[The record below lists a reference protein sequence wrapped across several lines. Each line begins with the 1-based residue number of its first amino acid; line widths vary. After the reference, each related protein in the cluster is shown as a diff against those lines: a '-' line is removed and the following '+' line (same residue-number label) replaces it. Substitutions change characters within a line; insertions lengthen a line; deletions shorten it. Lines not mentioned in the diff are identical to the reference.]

1 MGMSEFWIA
10 VFTALGMILVIE
22 GLIYALFPNG
32 MKRLII
38 SMLDMP
44 SGSLRLGGL
53 VALVIGVVVVWL
65 VRGG

>member
-1 MGMSEFWIA
+1 MSEFWIA